1 MSGGRDTAGEDPQL
15 EWGGYDALGTDP
27 RTLRAV
33 IGRLEGELRDEQR
46 ARHDAERQ
54 LARARHRSAPLE
66 LNLRE
71 LEEKFALLSPRGK
84 RRATERRRY
93 QHTPARAFDED
104 GEYYNHDGA
113 ETSSNGGDGGDGG
126 DGGNG
131 EEAYAGY
138 DDTSNDDELKNARF
152 FSSHHLHS
160 GLPTSCSMVSTMN
173 APSGVAVV
181 VFLRVMV
188 FSSTCG
194 QKLYTPLDVHISL
207 INGCSFRSFR
217 DTSTVEA
224 YDSLPS
230 LTLTSI
236 DRCRGMVSK
245 SRKRPMDESEICP
258 VRESTCIIS

>member
-54 LARARHRSAPLE
+54 LARARHRSAHLE

-138 DDTSNDDELKNARF
+138 DDTSNDDE
-152 FSSHHLHS
+152 SS
-160 GLPTSCSMVSTMN
+160 C
-173 APSGVAVV
+173 
-181 VFLRVMV
+181 
-188 FSSTCG
+188 
-194 QKLYTPLDVHISL
+194 
-207 INGCSFRSFR
+207 
-217 DTSTVEA
+217 E
-224 YDSLPS
+224 
-230 LTLTSI
+230 
-236 DRCRGMVSK
+236 
-245 SRKRPMDESEICP
+245 CP
-258 VRESTCIIS
+258 